1 MPEAM
6 DLENAGRLAADAEY
20 CAAALTA
27 LAEEGVLRM
36 GEDVVVA
43 PEELEAGAGMA
54 EYVLGSVFPAGEGEL
69 FRDSLASAALWCAWA
84 GCCYEYGAVLGT
96 DESAAS
102 GRDPRSGTETDPGCR
117 YAEQLSGCFGRLFP
131 FLLERSGF
139 DPGPED
145 VLRLCTAMF
154 VAGTVAERKRLGA
167 GEWSGSTDPAVLS
180 REKR

>member
-6 DLENAGRLAADAEY
+6 GLGNEGRLAAEAEY

-27 LAEEGVLRM
+27 LAEEGILRM

-43 PEELEAGAGMA
+43 PEELEAAAGMA

-69 FRDSLASAALWCAWA
+69 FRDSLASAAMWCAWA
-84 GCCYEYGAVLGT
+84 GCCYEYGAVLGR
-96 DESAAS
+96 DGGPAS
-102 GRDPRSGTETDPGCR
+102 GRDVRSGNGAEPSGR
-117 YAEQLSGCFGRLFP
+117 YAEQFSGCFGRLFP

-145 VLRLCTAMF
+145 VLRLCAAMF

-167 GEWSGSTDPAVLS
+167 GEWSGSTDPEILS

>member
-54 EYVLGSVFPAGEGEL
+54 EYVLGSVFPAGEATAPTLSTSAVALPSVIPDAFVPEY
-69 FRDSLASAALWCAWA
+69 RMKVASSGGLRLRS
-84 GCCYEYGAVLGT
+84 GPGT
-96 DESAAS
+96 DYESFAILPNETPIRCYAKQDEWIYVCYMGRYGWVAA
-102 GRDPRSGTETDPGCR
+102 EYC
-117 YAEQLSGCFGRLFP
+117 AEP
-131 FLLERSGF
+131 
-139 DPGPED
+139 
-145 VLRLCTAMF
+145 
-154 VAGTVAERKRLGA
+154 
-167 GEWSGSTDPAVLS
+167 
-180 REKR
+180 

>member
-43 PEELEAGAGMA
+43 QEELEAGAGMA
-54 EYVLGSVFPAGEGEL
+54 EYVLGSVFPAGEGDL

-84 GCCYEYGAVLGT
+84 GCCYEYGAVLGP
-96 DESAAS
+96 DPSRAP
-102 GRDPRSGTETDPGCR
+102 GRDFRAGNGAEGTGR
-117 YAEQLSGCFGRLFP
+117 YAEQFAGCFGRLFP

-145 VLRLCTAMF
+145 VTRLCAAMF